1 MSFRDFMYGFMQGFH
16 NAGGTNRLSSYVA
29 RNIADGK
36 FYDPFNDPL
45 AMKEY
50 QLAAE
55 TNIPAL
61 QNRFIEEYGPYMD
74 YEIPEGMTGPR
85 PLTLEQ
91 KKQQI
96 FGIEPPTP
104 TIYGMNEDEARNL
117 MLRAAMEGLDIP
129 ENILTQYN
137 EAFNYDITPLINTF
151 TPEEKGPGYD
161 EFMQA
166 YVNAL
171 NIGTPFAKQS
181 FVNRWQEF
189 IPEGIGLEQ
198 LFPTGPV
205 ETEPPAWR
213 GMNINQAINYIQSR
227 AEKGYDVSGLVED
240 LNTAFKT
247 NFSPEEFVVFAPAPV
262 TDEGIDYSKYRP
274 EELAALILADD
285 EYTTGEQQ
293 IWEDTG
299 YSIFGTPD
307 AFLAGLTE
315 EAPSGFDIDD
325 SRIYGALPNGEIV
338 YKTPAG
344 GFITRD
350 RILTPAEIQGIIPA
364 TQNEDF
370 AMPEN
375 RKVIQAPDGRWL
387 YENMS
392 GYLVYE
398 DGTPFM
404 DDEGNRYYIGSDFFG
419 GEQRILSTGSKNVLT
434 GESDFGD
441 FLFAG
446 EEEADTEGEGGGL
459 VQGVIDTLSNTFNNL
474 FNNEPQTRYAPTD
487 VINVLKQQLGTN
499 SNEELMEAL
508 KLLSDEKKRLVEETY
523 GYPISSLLTILRYS
537 G

>member
-1 MSFRDFMYGFMQGFH
+1 MYGFMQGFH
-16 NAGGTNRLSSYVA
+16 NAGGAQRLSSFAA

-36 FYDPFNDPL
+36 YYDPFNDPL

-61 QNRFIEEYGPYMD
+61 QNRFIEEYGSYMD

-96 FGIEPPTP
+96 FGIEPPAP
-104 TIYGMNEDEARNL
+104 TIYGMNEDEARGL
-117 MLRAAMEGLDIP
+117 ILRAAMDGIDIP
-129 ENILTQYN
+129 ENILNQYN
-137 EAFNYDITPLINTF
+137 EAFNYDINPLISAF

-166 YVNAL
+166 YINAL
-171 NIGTPFAKQS
+171 NIGTPFARQS
-181 FVNRWQEF
+181 FLDRWKEF
-189 IPEGIGLEQ
+189 IPDNAEIEQ
-198 LFPTGPV
+198 LFPTEP
-205 ETEPPAWR
+205 TEEKPPSWR
-213 GMNINQAINYIQSR
+213 GLNINQSINYIQSR
-227 AEKGYDVSGLVED
+227 AKQGYDVSGMIND
-240 LNTAFKT
+240 LNATFNT
-247 NFSPEEFVVFAPAPV
+247 DFSPEEFMVFAPVAEPDAGGV
-262 TDEGIDYSKYRP
+262 DYSKYSP
-274 EELAALILADD
+274 EELAALILTDSK
-285 EYTTGEQQ
+285 YTPGEQQ
-293 IWEDTG
+293 IWEELG
-299 YSIFGTPD
+299 YSVFGAPD
-307 AFLAGLTE
+307 AFLSDLTE
-315 EAPSGFDIDD
+315 ETTSGFDIDD
-325 SRIYGALPNGEIV
+325 SRIYGKLPNGEIV

-344 GFITRD
+344 GFVTKTRVLGPD
-350 RILTPAEIQGIIPA
+350 EIQNIIVAMP
-364 TQNEDF
+364 EEGF
-370 AMPEN
+370 VMPEN

-392 GYLVYE
+392 GYLVYA

-404 DDEGNRYYIGSDFFG
+404 DDEGNRYYIGSDLFG

-434 GESDFGD
+434 GESGFGD

-446 EEEADTEGEGGGL
+446 EEEEETGTEGETGF
-459 VQGVIDTLSNTFNNL
+459 VKGVIDTFSNIL
-474 FNNEPQTRYAPTD
+474 DSEPKAKYAPTD